1 MNRKNRIL
9 VAVDDS
15 KASMRAV
22 NYVANMIAGK
32 RDFTICLLNVLGP
45 LPPELTEFG
54 GSEDPE
60 REEKLENELKDKREQ
75 WIEKAKTKALPILK
89 KAKSTFKKARLPAKA
104 VNTEFWIDVKSKGLA
119 GDILDAGRLNKCNTV
134 VVGRKSF
141 SWLKELFHHHV
152 ADELVRNA
160 HKLTVWVVE

>member
-1 MNRKNRIL
+1 M
-9 VAVDDS
+9 
-15 KASMRAV
+15 
-22 NYVANMIAGK
+22 
-32 RDFTICLLNVLGP
+32 LNVLGP

-104 VNTEFWIDVKSKGLA
+104 VNMEFWIDVKSKGLA

-160 HKLTVWVVE
+160 HNLTVWVVE

>member
-1 MNRKNRIL
+1 MLAACAWI
-9 VAVDDS
+9 
-15 KASMRAV
+15 
-22 NYVANMIAGK
+22 
-32 RDFTICLLNVLGP
+32 P
-45 LPPELTEFG
+45 LPPEQTEFG

-60 REEKLENELKDKREQ
+60 REEKLEKELKDKREQ

-104 VNTEFWIDVKSKGLA
+104 VDTEFWIDVNSKSLA
-119 GDILDAGRLNKCNTV
+119 GAILDAGRLNRCNTV

-141 SWLKELFHHHV
+141 SWLKEIFRHYV

-160 HKLTVWVVE
+160 HNLTIWVVE